1 MLTWVLQD
9 PNIIYLM
16 LLFGLWLAAIAIYL
30 PGSGVLEIA
39 ALGYLAFEVFLLT
52 RLPTN
57 WVAVI
62 ILVVGVLGFL
72 TMPLLL
78 PKAARYALGGL
89 ALQTIGGLT
98 LFYGQPVSIAVIALT
113 VGVSFVYHRYVLMPI
128 LRRHRELSTPSEDDS
143 LIGARGRV
151 IKALDPVGT
160 VQVRGEPWTARSDRP
175 LQPDE
180 EIVVLEREGLQ
191 LYVEGVKHKRAPR
204 NGREEVATEKKE
216 G

>member
-1 MLTWVLQD
+1 MFTWVLQD

-30 PGSGVLEIA
+30 PGSGVLEIV
-39 ALGYLAFEVFLLT
+39 ALGYLAFEVFILT
-52 RLPTN
+52 RAPTN
-57 WVAVI
+57 WAAVI
-62 ILVVGVLGFL
+62 VLVIGVLGFL

-78 PKAARYALGGL
+78 PKAARYALAGL
-89 ALQTIGGLT
+89 LFQTGGGLT
-98 LFYGQPVSIAVIALT
+98 LFDGQSVSIAVIALT
-113 VGVSFVYHRYVLMPI
+113 VGVSFAYHRYLLMPI

-175 LQPDE
+175 LHPDE
-180 EIVVLEREGLQ
+180 EIVVLERDGLQ
-191 LYVEGVKHKRAPR
+191 LYVEGVKHKRTPR